1 MQQNREKKTFYR
13 RSNTVILRSQ
23 RTVVEDYH
31 MAGMG
36 GTPIII
42 LRDTRRETG
51 KEAISNNI
59 MAARAVAD
67 SVRSTLGPKGM
78 DKLLVDALGDVTIT
92 NDGVTILKEMDVQ
105 HPAAK
110 MIIEAAKTQDK
121 EVGDGT
127 TTVAVLAGELLK
139 KAEVLLDQ
147 DVHPTVIVAGYRM
160 AAERALKIL
169 DSIAINVSEKDKEIL
184 NRVAV
189 TAMTGKMTESPD
201 SKIAGYAVDLV
212 ANVAEAKNGK
222 MVVDLDRANVEK
234 KVGESTQ
241 DSEMIE
247 GVVVDKEIVHQNMPR
262 KVENARVALLGVAI
276 EAKDPENKAE
286 IQITNSTQFQLFME
300 HEKKRIREVVDT
312 VLATGANVIFC
323 QKGIDDLAQHMLANA
338 GVLALRRVI
347 RGDLDKLSRATG
359 ANIVTSLD
367 EMTPKDLGTAALV
380 EERRVG
386 RGVMTFVTGTKSP
399 ALTLL
404 LRGGTQQVLNSL
416 ERALDDAMHAV
427 ADTIEDGKL
436 VPGGGATEIELSLR
450 LREYAATFKGRE
462 QLAIAK
468 FAEALEIV
476 PKTLAENA
484 GYNSIDKLV
493 ELKSRHETN
502 KNMGLNAFTGEI
514 VDVLQQGVIEPHR
527 IKLQAILSATDA
539 ASLILRIDDVMAS
552 TRKKEEAGPGA
563 GGMPGGMPGMGMGG
577 MPGMGMGGMPGMM

>member
-1 MQQNREKKTFYR
+1 
-13 RSNTVILRSQ
+13 
-23 RTVVEDYH
+23 

-36 GTPIII
+36 GMPIII
-42 LRDTRRETG
+42 LKDTRRETG

-59 MAARAVAD
+59 MAARAVANA
-67 SVRSTLGPKGM
+67 VRSTLGPKGM

-139 KAEVLLDQ
+139 KAEALLEL
-147 DVHPTVIVAGYRM
+147 DVHPTVIVEGYRM
-160 AAERALKIL
+160 AAEKALKIL
-169 DSIAINVSEKDKEIL
+169 EAITIKVSEKDREIL
-184 NRVAV
+184 DKVAI
-189 TAMTGKMTESPD
+189 TAMTGKLAESPD
-201 SKIAGYAVDLV
+201 SKIAKFAVDLV
-212 ANVAEAKNGK
+212 VNATETQNGK
-222 MVVDLDRANVEK
+222 KVVDLDRANVEK
-234 KVGESTQ
+234 KVGESTH

-247 GVVVDKEIVHQNMPR
+247 GVVVDKEILHQNMPR
-262 KVENARVALLGVAI
+262 RIENARIALLGVAI
-276 EAKDPENKAE
+276 EAKDTENKAE
-286 IQITNSTQFQLFME
+286 IQITNSSQFQLFME
-300 HEKKRIREVVDT
+300 HEKKRIKEVVDL

-323 QKGIDDLAQHMLANA
+323 QKGIDDLAQHLLANA

-347 RGDLDKLSRATG
+347 KSDLDKLSRATG
-359 ANIVTSLD
+359 ANVVTSLE
-367 EMTPKDLGTAALV
+367 EMTPKDLGTAAVV

-386 RGVMTFVTGTKSP
+386 TGVMTFVMGTKSP
-399 ALTLL
+399 AVTLL
-404 LRGGTQQVLNSL
+404 LRGGTQQVLDSL

-450 LREYAATFKGRE
+450 LREYASTFKGRE
-462 QLAIAK
+462 QLAITK
-468 FAEALEIV
+468 FAEAVEII

-493 ELKSRHETN
+493 ELKSKHEKS
-502 KNMGLNAFTGEI
+502 KNMGLNAYTGEV
-514 VDVLQQGVIEPHR
+514 VDMLQQGVIEPLR
-527 IKLQAILSATDA
+527 IKIQAIQSATDA

-552 TRKKEEAGPGA
+552 TKKKEEAGPGM
-563 GGMPGGMPGMGMGG
+563 GGMPGGMGGMPGMGMGG